1 MDPLAKLLN
10 PPQLEA
16 VRHGE
21 GPLLILAG
29 AGSGKTRVLTH
40 RIAHLLRER
49 MARAGE
55 IMAVTFTNKA
65 AGELKER
72 VEKLVGPEAERLWVA
87 TFHAAGARILRR
99 EADALKLTR
108 SFAIYDD
115 GDQLAEAKRVI
126 SDLGMEV
133 GTARQHL
140 ARIDRWKNAGLLPGE
155 VQVADYDVP
164 GKTAL
169 KVYARY
175 QAALQASNAVD
186 FGDLIVRVLELFK
199 LRPDILS
206 YYSGRFRFILVDEF
220 QDTNPAQYQLLRLLS
235 GTHGNLCVVGD
246 DDQSIYRWRGAE
258 VENILDFP
266 KHFKGTRVVKLEQ
279 NYRSSG
285 RILGAAHAIIARNER
300 RAEKK
305 LWTAASDGDKV
316 RVVVAEDER
325 DEATRIAAEL
335 YAENARGTPYDEM
348 AVFYRANAQSRSL
361 EDQLRARR
369 VPYRVVRGRSFYDR
383 AEVKDIAA
391 YLRLCVNPRS
401 DGDLLRVINTPP
413 RGIGDTTVEALRRS
427 AGRQGLSLWEALS
440 SMERDTELAS
450 NARTKLS
457 PFRSLIEKLRAAVAN
472 DGAAAPAIERVM
484 EETGYAD
491 RLRVEGEEG
500 EDRLDNLHELV
511 GAARDFDATWAEAR
525 ALASSEAGAGPGS
538 GSTAVPDAGAGP
550 GSPSTAVPEAGAG
563 PGSKSTAIPDGVSSS
578 GAADRAPGAASAA
591 GANLAGAP
599 VRGPAVPTPNSLTQT
614 RAQYLKAMAAQRQAE
629 LIPREAAPDDAGARR
644 GASASSLDSFA
655 SAAGRG
661 LAPGGI
667 AKGGL
672 APGALGSSAD
682 SSEHPFGDRPSPSAA
697 LAAAAPDLDGDD
709 REGLAD
715 TPLLGFLEQL
725 ALVGDADAADGGDR
739 VALMTLHAAK
749 GLEFDAVWLT
759 GCEERVFPSSRALGM
774 TGPMASGE
782 EDPDELAE
790 ERRLC
795 YVGMT
800 RARKKLT
807 LTLARCRSLYGELRF
822 NPPSRFVRELPPE
835 LVSGLEFLS
844 AAEPRRLGAVDPR
857 RGGLGQGPQRGD
869 VIYDYDYD
877 QRPIESEPALVKRPA
892 SGLSSMPA
900 RNKAR
905 FESRIEPSARPAPR
919 PLPPGAEGLA
929 PGRRVRHPSF
939 GVGTIEE
946 VDGLGANFK
955 LTVRFPPGVG
965 LKKVLARFVEPL

>member
-40 RIAHLLRER
+40 RIAHLLHER
-49 MARAGE
+49 LARAGE

-99 EADALKLTR
+99 EAVALKLTR

-115 GDQLAEAKRVI
+115 GDQLAEAKRATT
-126 SDLGMEV
+126 DLGMDV
-133 GTARQHL
+133 GTAKQHL
-140 ARIDRWKNAGLLPGE
+140 GRIDRWKNAGLLPGE
-155 VQVADYDVP
+155 IQVADYDVP

-175 QAALQASNAVD
+175 QAGLQASNAVD
-186 FGDLIVRVLELFK
+186 FGDLIVRVIELFK
-199 LRPDILS
+199 LRPDIAS

-220 QDTNPAQYQLLRLLS
+220 QDTNPAQYQMLRLLS
-235 GTHGNLCVVGD
+235 ATHGNLCVVGD

-258 VENILDFP
+258 VENILDFA
-266 KHFKGTRVVKLEQ
+266 KHFPGTRVVKLEQ

-316 RVVVAEDER
+316 RVLVAEDER
-325 DEATRIAAEL
+325 DEANRIAGEL
-335 YAENARGTPYDEM
+335 YSENARGTSYDEM
-348 AVFYRANAQSRSL
+348 AVFYRANAQSRAI
-361 EDQLRARR
+361 EDALRARR

-413 RGIGDTTVEALRRS
+413 RGIGDTSVEALRRS
-427 AGRQGLSLWEALS
+427 AARQGLSLWEALT
-440 SMERDTELAS
+440 SMERDLELAS

-457 PFRSLIEKLRAAVAN
+457 PFRALIEKLRAAVAE

-484 EETGYAD
+484 EDTGYAD

-511 GAARDFDATWAEAR
+511 GAARDFDASWAEAR
-525 ALASSEAGAGPGS
+525 ALSLSAPEEPQRREGTKVVG
-538 GSTAVPDAGAGP
+538 DAKPQDPA
-550 GSPSTAVPEAGAG
+550 
-563 PGSKSTAIPDGVSSS
+563 
-578 GAADRAPGAASAA
+578 AA
-591 GANLAGAP
+591 GGT
-599 VRGPAVPTPNSLTQT
+599 REEPAPTPNSLTQT
-614 RAQYLKAMAAQRQAE
+614 RAQYLKAMAAQRQTE
-629 LIPREAAPDDAGARR
+629 LIPREPQSSADDAGARR
-644 GASASSLDSFA
+644 GASGLESFA

-661 LAPGGI
+661 P
-667 AKGGL
+667 
-672 APGALGSSAD
+672 APGALGSSEGARD
-682 SSEHPFGDRPSPSAA
+682 EHVGDRPSPLAA

-725 ALVGDADAADGGDR
+725 ALVGDADAEGGADR

-822 NPPSRFVRELPPE
+822 NPPSRFVRELPPS
-835 LVSGLEFLS
+835 LAAGLEALS
-844 AAEPRRLGAVDPR
+844 AAEPRRMGAVDPR
-857 RGGLGQGPQRGD
+857 RGGLGQDRGD
-869 VIYDYDYD
+869 IIYDTDYD
-877 QRPIESEPALVKRPA
+877 QRPKEASPGFGHRSG
-892 SGLSSMPA
+892 SGLSAMPV

-905 FESRIEPSARPAPR
+905 FESRLEPLARPPPR

-946 VDGLGANFK
+946 VDGLGQNLK

-965 LKKVLARFVEPL
+965 LKRVLARFVEPI